1 MLKFD
6 FTTYANSYIR
16 EDEIQA
22 FLGNQE
28 TTKNKLYQDSMAGWL
43 NPDLDPSL
51 LNQLVETGNY
61 IRTNSDLLL
70 VIGIGGSFMGAY
82 ALDQMFR
89 RYYNDSHFEVIYAGW
104 NLSSD
109 YLNDLLAY
117 ISDKRVTVN
126 VISKSGT
133 TMEPSLAYEK
143 VMEVMHQ
150 KYSEDELKKRVIVT
164 TDKEKGTLREEVNQK
179 GYTSFVVPD
188 NIGGRYSVLSPVGLL
203 PLATIIDIRELLR
216 GAKSAI
222 RYIDQA
228 YLYAV
233 NRICLFNHHRYVENF
248 VSYEP
253 KMNYFL
259 EWLKQLFGET
269 EGKSNRGIFP
279 TSTIYTRDLHSLGQ
293 FIQEGTPLLFETVL
307 KVEEGTEL
315 LVAGRDMHEVN
326 NITVDS
332 VAKAHQV
339 HTPTLMITLDRL
351 DEYTIGEAI
360 YFFMLSAAFSGYL
373 FGVNPFDQPGVE
385 AYKSEVRKNLKETT
399 N

>member
-6 FTTYANSYIR
+6 FATYTNSYIR

-28 TTKNKLYQDSMAGWL
+28 KTKNKLYQDSMAGWL
-43 NPDLDPSL
+43 NPDLDSSL

-164 TDKEKGTLREEVNQK
+164 TDKEKGTRREEVNQK

-222 RYIDQA
+222 RYIDQE

-248 VSYEP
+248 VSYEL

-269 EGKSNRGIFP
+269 EGKSIRGIFP
-279 TSTIYTRDLHSLGQ
+279 TSTIYTRDLHSLG
-293 FIQEGTPLLFETVL
+293 
-307 KVEEGTEL
+307 
-315 LVAGRDMHEVN
+315 
-326 NITVDS
+326 
-332 VAKAHQV
+332 
-339 HTPTLMITLDRL
+339 
-351 DEYTIGEAI
+351 
-360 YFFMLSAAFSGYL
+360 
-373 FGVNPFDQPGVE
+373 
-385 AYKSEVRKNLKETT
+385 
-399 N
+399 